1 MGNSMIQTNEQPAA
15 RTRRSPDRGYATVGA
30 VRQNGGSLP
39 TYFCNRDNTEV
50 VWATSA
56 RTGRKYL
63 ANVSYGYKN
72 QRYYVGANVH
82 KCDEVLARREQ
93 ADWDRE
99 HRQHV
104 AYLAH
109 MDILSLAE
117 MEKELGA

>member
-1 MGNSMIQTNEQPAA
+1 MNQTYEQPAA
-15 RTRRSPDRGYATVGA
+15 RTRRSPDRGYASVGA
-30 VRQNGGSLP
+30 VRQGGGSLP

-72 QRYYVGANVH
+72 QRYYIGANVH

-104 AYLAH
+104 AYLVATDQ
-109 MDILSLAE
+109 MDALEALEATR
-117 MEKELGA
+117 